1 MTLVKIVPVLGTV
14 VMLGVIVQLVL
25 GFQIADA
32 EAKNLIGP
40 HLMIGILGL
49 ILVLIL
55 SIISF
60 RTASATIHSKLVMT
74 ILTIL
79 VLLQV
84 LLGFQLLRGF
94 ESLVASHE
102 AIGFLILILTL
113 VTGALTMRSARK
125 QG

>member
-1 MTLVKIVPVLGTV
+1 MVPVLGTV

-49 ILVLIL
+49 VLVVIL

-84 LLGFQLLRGF
+84 FLGFQLLRGF